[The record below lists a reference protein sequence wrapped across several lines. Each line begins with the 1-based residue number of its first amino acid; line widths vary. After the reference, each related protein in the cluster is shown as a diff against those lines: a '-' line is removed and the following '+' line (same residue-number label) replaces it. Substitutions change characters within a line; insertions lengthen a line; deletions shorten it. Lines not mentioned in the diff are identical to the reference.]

1 MIDQEN
7 AIESSMKR
15 VASRLLLRK
24 EKRSNCNEESRV
36 EKVEKGRLTVKT
48 FNDQ

>member
-36 EKVEKGRLTVKT
+36 EKGRLTVKT